1 MSPRGTV
8 QLLRAAQTWA
18 ATEGR
23 DFATPG
29 DVQTV
34 VAAVLAHRIHV
45 DDREAGAAEAIV
57 LETVR
62 RVAVPV

>member
-1 MSPRGTV
+1 
-8 QLLRAAQTWA
+8 
-18 ATEGR
+18 
-23 DFATPG
+23 
-29 DVQTV
+29 VQTV